1 MRVRNESGSSVYL
14 GGVGVLRTGDE
25 REVPDD
31 HQDARE
37 LLEQGVLALLAP
49 TAKPARR
56 ARKGD

>member
-1 MRVRNESGSSVYL
+1 MYL
-14 GGVGVLRTGDE
+14 DGVGVLRTGDE